1 MQRYSD
7 FFKTLHDETNPTG
20 YLGRGTHCSILRAV
34 VFHDPAGKPLPEG
47 QFADFAVIWDEDHDV
62 RVMEPI
68 EEIYRRGLLSSFLM
82 FGERKGSF
90 TAILSNK
97 VTSAIGAVPFN
108 PAFLSSVDEL
118 GLSVRA
124 AICLQNSHIK
134 YIGDL
139 VQKTE
144 AEMLRTPNFGRMS
157 LNEIKEMLVQM
168 GLHLGMEVPGWRPD
182 NIEDLAT
189 PDNIEDLAKNKMR
202 VALLEKEINTV
213 CQSLNDPWVSSVVAL
228 GGASNPIIHDE
239 DEKVS
244 LYLRN
249 LEMLWQLGIVTQQGR
264 KPTALVSDAS
274 PPYEPTEPIAA
285 A

>member
-34 VFHDPAGKPLPEG
+34 VFHDPVGKPLPEG

-90 TAILSNK
+90 TAVLSNK
-97 VTSAIGAVPFN
+97 VSSIPTDPR
-108 PAFLSSVDEL
+108 FLKRVDEL
-118 GLSVRA
+118 DLSVRLESWLKRA
-124 AICLQNSHIK
+124 NID

-144 AEMLRTPNFGRMS
+144 YEMLGMPNRS
-157 LNEIKEMLVQM
+157 RSLLNELKEVLMQM
-168 GLHLGMEVPGWRPD
+168 GLHLGMEVPPPIKRSV
-182 NIEDLAT
+182 E
-189 PDNIEDLAKNKMR
+189 
-202 VALLEKEINTV
+202 LLEAEINAI

>member
-20 YLGRGTHCSILRAV
+20 YLGRGTHCSILRGV
-34 VFHDPAGKPLPEG
+34 VFHDPTGKPLPEG

-108 PAFLSSVDEL
+108 PAFLMRINEL
-118 GLSVRA
+118 ELSHRVR
-124 AICLQNSHIK
+124 ICLKDSNIV
-134 YIGDL
+134 YLGDL

-144 AEMLRTPNFGRMS
+144 AELLRTPNLGRGS
-157 LNEIKEMLVQM
+157 LNEIKELLVLQI
-168 GLHLGMEVPGWRPD
+168 GLHLGMEIPGWP
-182 NIEDLAT
+182 
-189 PDNIEDLAKNKMR
+189 PDNIEDLAKNKKR
-202 VALLEKEINTV
+202 PAFLEKEINTV

-228 GGASNPIIHDE
+228 GGASNPIIHDQ

-244 LYLRN
+244 LYLGN
-249 LEMLWQLGIVTQQGR
+249 LEMLWQLGTVTQQRR